1 MREASLRSGRAS
13 DSARL
18 IAVTKSANPEQ
29 VLELYECGQREFA
42 ENRVQDALRKIELL
56 PEDVVWHM
64 VGHLQSNKVNKVLG
78 RFEMI
83 HSLDS
88 LKLAGILSQK
98 SRDREFRTSL
108 LLEVNCSGDS
118 DKSGVLPGDAEEF
131 ALSLQDYPGILL
143 RGLMTI
149 GPLGGGERGA
159 REAFRLLRE
168 IRDRIRARN
177 APGLLLEELSMGMS
191 EDFEIAIEEG
201 ASMVRVGR
209 SLFETRE

>member
-1 MREASLRSGRAS
+1 
-13 DSARL
+13 
-18 IAVTKSANPEQ
+18 
-29 VLELYECGQREFA
+29 